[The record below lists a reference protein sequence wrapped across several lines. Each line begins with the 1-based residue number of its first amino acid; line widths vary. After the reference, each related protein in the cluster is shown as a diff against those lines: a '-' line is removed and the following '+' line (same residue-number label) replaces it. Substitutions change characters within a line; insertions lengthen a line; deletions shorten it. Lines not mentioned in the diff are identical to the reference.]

1 MANNQR
7 SRSSRVGAFL
17 AAASLPKTFQRSLLP
32 RDTIDQGAVSGL
44 VMAIVYAI
52 SVVAQDGIDT
62 SASLIAKNQ
71 HPEAPDEHQANYSFW
86 LSLAAIGTGIA
97 LQSAF
102 KPKDGEKLERASVR
116 TAGYWM
122 TAVGAAGAAVGLLE
136 QTPKLFSADESKEA
150 NELPALV
157 IPLIG
162 ALIAVMSETA
172 RTKITETDELVD
184 ENESV
189 KRLRALGI
197 GAGVAAVI
205 GVLSY
210 GEEKAAHAID
220 KVVQKY
226 TPVLRRRWLPVGHVV
241 ALGSLATGVVWFMQ
255 KTYRKIENGADQ
267 FEPAISH
274 LPASPLVSGS
284 TESLIPWSTLSVQG
298 RRHIADQ
305 RSPADIEHVMGEWA
319 QTPIRIFVGL
329 DSAETEAER
338 VNLALAELRRTK
350 AFDRK
355 YLVVISPTGT
365 GYVNYIF
372 SESVEYLSLGNCASV
387 TIQYSK
393 RPSPLSL
400 DQVPE
405 GRHHY
410 RMLLNGIR
418 RELKNRPEDQRPKII
433 LFGESL
439 GAWTSQDAFMN
450 EGTDGFEALGIHKAL
465 WIGTPAGSKWKEQV
479 LFDERLNANKEEIG
493 VFNDFSQYE
502 NLSEETK
509 QQLRYIMITHYNDP
523 VAHFGTSLLLQA
535 PEWLASDRS
544 KRPTTIPKTTR
555 WRTPT
560 TFVQTLVD
568 MKNALKPIPGQ
579 FVATGHDYR
588 GDLANFVCATLNN
601 NTTKIQLASVEA
613 ALRRNEK
620 EQAEILANQKE
631 IAVQDV

>member
-17 AAASLPKTFQRSLLP
+17 AAASLPRTFQRSLLP

-44 VMAIVYAI
+44 VMAIVYAVGLI
-52 SVVAQDGIDT
+52 MQDGIDA
-62 SASLIAKNQ
+62 SADVIAKRVE
-71 HPEAPDEHQANYSFW
+71 PENPAEKQSNYSFL
-86 LSLAAIGTGIA
+86 LSLAAIGTGLA
-97 LQSAF
+97 LQTAF
-102 KPKDGEKLERASVR
+102 KQKEGEKLERAGIR

-136 QTPKLFSADESKEA
+136 QTPKIFHQEDSVES

-162 ALIAVMSETA
+162 ALIAIVSESTRPKINETA
-172 RTKITETDELVD
+172 ELID
-184 ENESV
+184 ENQGV

-197 GAGVAAVI
+197 GIGVATII
-205 GVLSY
+205 GVLSFA
-210 GEEKAAHAID
+210 EEKAAHGID
-220 KVVQKY
+220 RLVQKY
-226 TPVLRRRWLPVGHVV
+226 IPAFNRRWLPVGHVV
-241 ALGSLATGVVWFMQ
+241 ALSGLVSGVTWFMRR
-255 KTYRKIENGADQ
+255 TYRKIESGADQ
-267 FEPAISH
+267 FEPAISA
-274 LPASPLVSGS
+274 LPSSHLVSGS
-284 TESLIPWSTLSVQG
+284 QESYVPWNTLSVQG

-305 RSPADIEHVMGEWA
+305 RTPDDIEEVMGQWA

-329 DSAETEAER
+329 DSASTETER
-338 VNLALAELRRTK
+338 VELALAELRRTK
-350 AFDRK
+350 AFDRD
-355 YLVVISPTGT
+355 YLVVVSPTGT

-372 SESVEYLSLGNCASV
+372 SESIEYLSLGNCASV

-418 RELKNRPEDQRPKII
+418 RELKNRPENERPRII

-450 EGTDGFEALGIHKAL
+450 EGTDGFEALGIHRAL
-465 WIGTPAGSKWKEQV
+465 WIGTPDGSKWKEQV
-479 LFDERLNANKEEIG
+479 LYDERLNTNKEEIG
-493 VFNDFSQYE
+493 TFNDFGQYQL
-502 NLSEETK
+502 LSETQKE
-509 QQLRYIMITHYNDP
+509 QLRYIMITHYNDP
-523 VAHFGTSLLLQA
+523 VAHFGSSLLVQA
-535 PEWLASDRS
+535 PEWLASDRT
-544 KRPTTIPKTTR
+544 KRPSTVPKTTR

-560 TFVQTLVD
+560 TFVQTLID

-588 GDLANFVCATLNN
+588 GDLANFVNITLGSTATPE
-601 NTTKIQLASVEA
+601 QLAHVEA

-620 EQAEILANQKE
+620 EQAKLLAHQKE
-631 IAVQDV
+631 IAQQDV